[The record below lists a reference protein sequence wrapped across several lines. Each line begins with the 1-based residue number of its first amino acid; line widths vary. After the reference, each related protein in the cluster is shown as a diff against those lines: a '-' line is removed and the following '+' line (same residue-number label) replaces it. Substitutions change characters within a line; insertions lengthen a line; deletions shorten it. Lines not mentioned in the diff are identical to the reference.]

1 MHSLEN
7 FYVERIFVDG
17 DIYMYIPPKFDKME
31 QTPSV
36 EYNPLLTMP
45 ALM

>member
-1 MHSLEN
+1 MNSPGN
-7 FYVERIFVDG
+7 FYVKGIFVDG
-17 DIYMYIPPKFDKME
+17 DIYMYIPPKFDEME

-45 ALM
+45 ALL